1 MSGELADAKRE
12 AERARARLAAT
23 VGELSQRLKPATLAS
38 NAWEGVKDKSGE
50 LADDA
55 VQAVKGR
62 PVAVSAALAAFT
74 LFLARAPIKSAIVGL
89 FADEEEDKPPAA
101 AKPRRK
107 DKPQDKPTP
116 KSAAPRRRTKAVEG
130 ASA

>member
-1 MSGELADAKRE
+1 VSAELAEAKRE
-12 AERARARLAAT
+12 AELARARLAAT
-23 VGELSQRLKPATLAS
+23 VGELSRRLKPATLAS

-74 LFLARAPIKSAIVGL
+74 LFLARAPIRSAIAGM
-89 FADEEEDKPPAA
+89 FADDEDDRPAA
-101 AKPRRK
+101 AKPARK
-107 DKPQDKPTP
+107 DKTKP
-116 KSAAPRRRTKAVEG
+116 AAPRRRAKAAEG
-130 ASA
+130 VSA